1 MSSLAPSSRSSRRR
15 RSSSRSEH
23 ARTPALCEPQIQP
36 SVSHRS
42 YSVAPLAH
50 TRLGG
55 RLGGTQ
61 PRGRVIVLATSW
73 PRDRPCAAVPL
84 PSAHERVLSA
94 SLAPAS
100 LRLARERALEWEGG
114 GAAGGPISHSARSL
128 RAQRHGLPARTSGS
142 GQPGCS
148 GAGSAACVPAL
159 RPHNR
164 PRAELEADPWPVKR
178 ARSRRKL
185 KRAAVSARLTVSART
200 GRRLTW

>member
-1 MSSLAPSSRSSRRR
+1 MSSLAPSSHSSRRR
-15 RSSSRSEH
+15 RRSSRSEH
-23 ARTPALCEPQIQP
+23 SRTPALCEPQIQP

-114 GAAGGPISHSARSL
+114 GAAGGPIAHSACALIL
-128 RAQRHGLPARTSGS
+128 RAPRHGLPARTSGG
-142 GQPGCS
+142 GQPGRA
-148 GAGSAACVPAL
+148 GAGSAACVPG
-159 RPHNR
+159 
-164 PRAELEADPWPVKR
+164 
-178 ARSRRKL
+178 KL
-185 KRAAVSARLTVSART
+185 
-200 GRRLTW
+200 W